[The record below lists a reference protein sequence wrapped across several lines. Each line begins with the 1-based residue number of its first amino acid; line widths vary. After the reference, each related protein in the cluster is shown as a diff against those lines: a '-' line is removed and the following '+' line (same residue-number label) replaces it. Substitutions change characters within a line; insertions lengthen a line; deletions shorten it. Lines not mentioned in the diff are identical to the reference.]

1 MSKVK
6 SIVLAMLASLALTG
20 LLLLTTNAW
29 TKPAGARDDVSSVS
43 PDQAILCVNPGGTGG
58 CYGSIQKAV
67 KDASDG
73 NTIRVAEGTYHETVV
88 LTKSVILEGGW
99 NTDFSDRDWDVYVTT
114 IDAQRTDSV
123 IQVEG
128 VISPTIEGFVVTGGE
143 DSAGLGWGGGIRVHY
158 SGLGHGGTTAIRHNV
173 ITDNIAC
180 SNCGAAGGN
189 GGGIH
194 VYNSTAIIE
203 HNTVISNTAK
213 IVGEGRGEGGGVH
226 IDWSAEATLTGNTI
240 VSNTA
245 IFSSTGLWGAGEGGG
260 LYLYGSDVT
269 LIDNEIY
276 GNVAAVRGTGRGGG
290 LYAAGHHYDNR
301 ILNNTA
307 SISGT
312 GYGGGVYANWV
323 QDFNDNLVQ
332 GNVASQYGDG
342 TGGGIYAIQLQEARR
357 NTIVDNVA
365 TRGGGM
371 YLGQYSRTEMRNN
384 FIAHNQATGLWGMN
398 GGGGIS
404 SEDDEA
410 EIVGNQVVSNTAFLG
425 HGGGVLITGG
435 DNYVLRDNLIR
446 NNVAYLGGGA
456 FVYSATGTIA
466 HNQVVSNTAF
476 SGGGAYLFTEASP
489 AMDRNVVMGNTVWG
503 DPVFPGLG
511 GAGLFINIGSGV
523 PLTLTNHIIA
533 RNILLTDTV
542 VAGGVFCLSGDVKL
556 INNTVAD
563 NDPGTGGD
571 GLVFV
576 TGAATGALRNNII
589 IGHDIGVWMIGGAVG
604 VLDYNDY
611 YDNVAD
617 TVGVSWGPNHLT
629 DAPQFDNRAV
639 GDYHLAL
646 TSSLI
651 DQGDSS
657 VTVPLDFEGDPRP
670 LGGGID
676 VGADEAYRA
685 ETYVSVFAGNDTTGD
700 GSSGNPFATVM
711 KGLGETRTGGT
722 VYVGRGQYTE
732 RITVT
737 RSVNLL
743 GGYHESDWS
752 RNIASHATTLDAEGM
767 GTVVVIQGE
776 GVQATVE
783 GFTITGGEANLYGS
797 GGGFVVHDKAAAT
810 IRHNA
815 ITGNHAQNGGGGL
828 LVWGNESV
836 ESVIDSNRIYDNM
849 ADGEFP
855 SLPRAE
861 QALLRPQQG
870 PEPGGGLLI
879 AGGPARV
886 VNNFVYGNTSA
897 IGGDG
902 MALMGWYGPVQVIH
916 NTVAD
921 NGGNGGEGIK
931 LMGSDVY
938 LYNNLIAGHGTGI
951 STTATT
957 QAIWNYN
964 GFYDNGATYA
974 PGLTGGTHDVE
985 GNPQFADRAGGD
997 YHIGP
1002 ASAMTGRGMDAGVNN
1017 DADGDP
1023 RPAPE
1028 GTYPDLGADEIRQS
1042 RIYLP
1047 LVLRTTALSV

>member
-1 MSKVK
+1 VNRVK
-6 SIVLAMLASLALTG
+6 SIVLAIVAPLALAG
-20 LLLLTTNAW
+20 LLLVTTSARAR
-29 TKPAGARDDVSSVS
+29 PAGTRDDVSSVL

-58 CYGSIQKAV
+58 CYALIQEAV
-67 KDASDG
+67 NDASDG
-73 NTIRVAEGTYHETVV
+73 NTIRVAEGTYRETVV

-99 NTDFSDRDWDVYVTT
+99 NTDFSDRNWDVYVTT

-128 VISPTIEGFVVTGGE
+128 VVSPTIEGFVITGGE
-143 DSAGLGWGGGIRVHY
+143 DSAGLGWGGGIRVHH
-158 SGLGHGGTTAIRHNV
+158 SGLQHGGTTTIRHNV

-180 SNCGAAGGN
+180 SNCGA
-189 GGGIH
+189 GGGYGGGVH

-213 IVGEGRGEGGGVH
+213 IVGQGRGEGGGVH
-226 IDWSAEATLTGNTI
+226 IGWSAEATLTGNTI

-276 GNVAAVRGTGRGGG
+276 GNVAAVKGTGRGGG

-301 ILNNTA
+301 ILSNTA

-312 GYGGGVYANWV
+312 GYGGGVYADWV

-342 TGGGIYAIQLQEARR
+342 SGGGIYANQLQEARR

-384 FIAHNQATGLWGMN
+384 FIARNRATGLGGTN

-410 EIVGNQVVSNTAFLG
+410 EIVGNQIVSNTAFLG
-425 HGGGVLITGG
+425 PGGGVLITGG
-435 DNYVLRDNLIR
+435 DNYVLRDNLVR

-466 HNQVVSNTAF
+466 HNQVVGNRAF
-476 SGGGAYLFTEASP
+476 SGGGAYLFTEAS
-489 AMDRNVVMGNTVWG
+489 AVMDRNVVMTNVAWG
-503 DPVFPGLG
+503 DPFLPILG
-511 GAGLFINIGSGV
+511 GAGLFINVGAGV

-533 RNILLTDTV
+533 RNILLTNTV
-542 VAGGVFCLSGDVKL
+542 VAGGVFCLSGDVRL

-563 NDPGTGGD
+563 NAPGAGGD

-576 TGAATGALRNNII
+576 TSAATGALRNNII
-589 IGHDIGVWMIGGAVG
+589 IGHDIGVWMVGGAVG
-604 VLDYNDY
+604 ILDYNDY
-611 YDNVAD
+611 YDNVTG

-629 DAPQFDNRAV
+629 DAPQFDNQAA

-676 VGADEAYRA
+676 IGADEAYRA
-685 ETYVSVFAGNDTTGD
+685 ETYVSVFAGSDTSGD
-700 GSSGNPFATVM
+700 GSSGNPFATVT
-711 KGLGETRTGGT
+711 KGFGETRTGGT

-752 RNIASHATTLDAEGM
+752 RDIASHATTLDAGGM
-767 GTVVVIQGE
+767 GTVVIIQGE

-783 GFTITGGEANLYGS
+783 GFTVTGGEANLYGS
-797 GGGFVVHDKAAAT
+797 GGGFVVHDEAAAT
-810 IRHNA
+810 IRYNA

-828 LVWGNESV
+828 LVWGDESV
-836 ESVIDSNRIYDNM
+836 ESVIDSNRIYDNV

-855 SLPRAE
+855 SIPRAE

-886 VNNFVYGNTSA
+886 VNNFVYSNISA

-902 MALMGWYGPVQVIH
+902 MALMGWYGPLQVIH
-916 NTVAD
+916 NTIAD
-921 NGGNGGEGIK
+921 NGGSGGEGVK
-931 LMGSDVY
+931 LMGTGSEVY

-957 QAIWNYN
+957 QAIWDYN
-964 GFYDNGATYA
+964 GFYDNGATCA

-985 GNPQFADRAGGD
+985 GNPQFVDRAGGD

-1002 ASAMTGRGMDAGVNN
+1002 ASAMAGRGMDAGVNS
-1017 DADGDP
+1017 DTDGDP

-1028 GTYPDLGADEIRQS
+1028 GTYPDLGADEIHQY

-1047 LVLRTTALSV
+1047 LVLRNS